1 MMKLL
6 LITATAAS
14 ISSLVFTELAIAQS
28 RGDRTDRATLSTNQ
42 LVAQADARIA
52 RFKADLRLTLEQE
65 KNWLGF
71 ENTLHEVAKNRAD
84 RMVALR
90 AEREQ
95 QTRPL
100 DVIEFLNG
108 QSKFLAERSTNEK
121 KLADAAQPLYE
132 SLDEKQKRRF
142 SNELIRL
149 SRE

>member
-1 MMKLL
+1 MKLL